1 MLMLKA
7 EEGSVEEVRKILTE
21 NKHLDVNAV
30 NKNGYTA
37 LSLATKGGFQAIV
50 AALILAGAN
59 VNLANNV

>member
-50 AALILAGAN
+50 AALILGGAN